1 MVVMK
6 RPPNS
11 LWALAIFSGVGAVI
25 VFAWFGYFVPLFIP
39 ATGSGENTQHSALLP
54 ANWETYRA
62 DVWSVG
68 YPPDFEVQT
77 RADGAVWFLPS
88 GVADAKTYFLVAQQ
102 DTTLDAYRIS
112 RDAEGYLEP
121 VDVMIANYPA
131 AKYTIGNGRVE
142 YVVSY
147 HNGVIIVASDDI
159 DDETI
164 AIMFATFTIKT
175 E

>member
-1 MVVMK
+1 MK
-6 RPPNS
+6 RPPNI
-11 LWALAIFSGVGAVI
+11 LWALAIFSGVGAVM
-25 VFAWFGYFVPLFIP
+25 VFGWFGYFAPLFIP

-54 ANWETYRA
+54 SNWETYRA

-68 YPPDFEVQT
+68 YPPDFEVHT

-88 GVADAKTYFLVAQQ
+88 GVADKKTYFLVTQEN
-102 DTTLDAYRIS
+102 TTLNAYKIA
-112 RDAEGYLEP
+112 RDAGGYLAP

-131 AKYTIGNGRVE
+131 AKYTIGNGRIE
-142 YVVSY
+142 YVISY
-147 HNGVIIVASDDI
+147 HNGVVIVASDDL

-164 AIMFATFTIKT
+164 AIMFATFSLKT